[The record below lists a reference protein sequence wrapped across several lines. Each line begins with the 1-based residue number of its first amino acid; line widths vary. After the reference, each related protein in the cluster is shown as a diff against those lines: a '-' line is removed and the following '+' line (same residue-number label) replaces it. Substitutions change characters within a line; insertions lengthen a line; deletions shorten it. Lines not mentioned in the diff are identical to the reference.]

1 MPFELF
7 EPDSPYL
14 WDKILSD
21 LASLGYR
28 RQKLGALEMTADAT
42 MPVFVFPTEG
52 HDRYTNAHQP
62 AERLVHMEVNPARED
77 VNVRLRASETGL
89 GVGLFYRARGQ
100 TPFTFLGP
108 ARFVGA
114 TDTFYR
120 FRYPAF

>member
-1 MPFELF
+1 MPFGLF
-7 EPDSPYL
+7 QPDSPYL
-14 WDKILSD
+14 WDRILSD
-21 LASLGYR
+21 LATFGYR
-28 RQKLGALEMTADAT
+28 RQKLGALELTADPT

-62 AERLVHMEVNPARED
+62 EERLVQMEVNPACED
-77 VNVRLRASETGL
+77 INVRLRGSATGIE
-89 GVGLFYRARGQ
+89 VGLFYRARGQ

-114 TDTFYR
+114 ADMFYR